1 MQNLYREEEK
11 ERERGGTGLLFPS
24 PRVSNARLPG
34 RLDAPSGLFRFFS
47 REERKTGACS
57 RDKGARVHAIE
68 TNGSARRD
76 AGRGVSEDREAEV
89 EEDGSKPDTRFVRR
103 VYPVSRK

>member
-1 MQNLYREEEK
+1 MQNLYLRG
-11 ERERGGTGLLFPS
+11 RERIRNGTFIS
-24 PRVSNARLPG
+24 TAARVSNARLPG

-47 REERKTGACS
+47 CGERKAGACS

-76 AGRGVSEDREAEV
+76 AERGASEDREAEV
-89 EEDGSKPDTRFVRR
+89 EENGSKPDTRFVRR
-103 VYPVSRK
+103 VYPVSSK